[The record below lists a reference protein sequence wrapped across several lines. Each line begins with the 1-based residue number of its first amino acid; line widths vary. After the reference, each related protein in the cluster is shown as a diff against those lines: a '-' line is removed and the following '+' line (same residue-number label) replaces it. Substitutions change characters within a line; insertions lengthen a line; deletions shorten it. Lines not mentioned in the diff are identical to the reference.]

1 MDPRLAEWLAK
12 LTFPHIGPT
21 GLGASRAVFSC
32 GMFVPENVVVG
43 AVGAYYYDQHDQ
55 RSFQ

>member
-43 AVGAYYYDQHDQ
+43 AVGAYHYDQYDQ
-55 RSFQ
+55 QSFQ